1 MSAPLASVG
10 LLLAAYLLGG
20 ISFSYLAGRMARGVD
35 LRDVGSGN
43 LGATNVV
50 RHLGWGWGVG
60 VFALDI
66 LKGWVA
72 VALAQRLG
80 PPSAAA
86 WLPVAAGLAAILG
99 HSFTPYLGFRGGK
112 GVATS
117 AGVFLRL
124 APAATGLALAVFL
137 VVMLLGR
144 IVSLASLAAATALPL
159 LLLWRRPD
167 EHVLLGFALLIA
179 VLIWVRHRS
188 NLRRLLRGQEPRLS
202 ASRKGGA

>member
-1 MSAPLASVG
+1 M
-10 LLLAAYLLGG
+10 
-20 ISFSYLAGRMARGVD
+20 
-35 LRDVGSGN
+35 
-43 LGATNVV
+43 
-50 RHLGWGWGVG
+50 
-60 VFALDI
+60 
-66 LKGWVA
+66 
-72 VALAQRLG
+72 
-80 PPSAAA
+80 
-86 WLPVAAGLAAILG
+86 AAGLAAILG